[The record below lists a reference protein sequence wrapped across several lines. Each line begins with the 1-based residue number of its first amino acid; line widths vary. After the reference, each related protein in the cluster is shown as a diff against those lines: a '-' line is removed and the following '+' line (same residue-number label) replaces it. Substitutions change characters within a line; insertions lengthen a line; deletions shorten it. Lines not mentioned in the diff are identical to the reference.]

1 MQIIK
6 TLRIF
11 LILLVPAISFAQSSH
26 IPLGSKDYNLVDRLE
41 IMSGDPELMF
51 STIKPLNRR
60 RTVAAV
66 EKLDS
71 AFRAGGAGSM
81 KLSAVD
87 QYDINSMLVRNME
100 WSTPRESFKSKKSL
114 GKYFYTSPAD
124 LYQVN
129 TKDFFLSVNPIIQ
142 YQQMFES
149 GNTQNL
155 FLNSRGFAIRGLI
168 AKKVAFDIYLTDN
181 QERDPA
187 YVQQW
192 ITANTAVPG
201 ARFYK
206 NFKAAGG
213 YDYFDNRAS
222 ISFNATKYIDIQF
235 GYDRNFIGDGFRSL
249 LMSNFSGNALFLKF
263 NTRIWKLNYEN
274 LFMELIPLQRRASG
288 NSLLSRKYFRMNQ
301 LSFNATKWL
310 NIGVFDAVTFGR
322 RDHFD
327 FQYLVPVLFLRPA
340 ESDIGS
346 ADNALVGLNFKAN
359 IKKKVQVYG
368 QLALDE
374 FKLSEVFKSTGY
386 WANKFGYQLG
396 IKYPEAFGLRNLDVQ
411 LETNRIRPFTYSHF
425 DSLAEYSHYNQPL
438 AHPLGASIQ
447 EFVGIV
453 RYRPLKRVYLEAK
466 AIYFQ
471 QGLDSLGQ
479 NYGSNIFRDY
489 NTRTRTYG
497 YFVGSGNQVKALN
510 LNFYASYEL
519 REGLF
524 IDAAAQ
530 HRIYDMQIGGKT
542 STTVMSVGI
551 RLNSV
556 RRVFDF

>member
-6 TLRIF
+6 SLRIF
-11 LILLVPAISFAQSSH
+11 LILLVPAMAFAQSSH

-71 AFRAGGAGSM
+71 AFRAGGAGAM
-81 KLSAVD
+81 KLSAID

-129 TKDFFLSVNPIIQ
+129 TKDFFLSVNPVIQ

-149 GNTQNL
+149 NNSQNL
-155 FLNSRGFAIRGLI
+155 FINTRGFAIRGLI

-181 QERDPA
+181 QERDPL

-274 LFMELIPLQRRASG
+274 LFMELIPLQGRASG

-396 IKYPEAFGLRNLDVQ
+396 VKYPEAFGLRNLDVQ

-447 EFVGIV
+447 EFVGII
-453 RYRPLKRVYLEAK
+453 RYRPLKKVYLEAK

-479 NYGSNIFRDY
+479 NYGGNIFRDY

-524 IDAAAQ
+524 IDAGAQ

>member
-6 TLRIF
+6 SLRIF
-11 LILLVPAISFAQSSH
+11 LILFVPVLVFSQSSH

-51 STIKPLNRR
+51 STIKPLSRR
-60 RTVAAV
+60 RTVSAI

-71 AFRAGGAGSM
+71 ASRAGAAGSV

-129 TKDFFLSVNPIIQ
+129 TKDFFLSVNPVIQ

-149 GNTQNL
+149 NNNQNL

-192 ITANTAVPG
+192 ITSNSAVPG

-288 NSLLSRKYFRMNQ
+288 NSLLSRKYYRMNQ

-310 NIGVFDAVTFGR
+310 NVGVFDAVTFGR

-396 IKYPEAFGLRNLDVQ
+396 IKYPEAFGLPNLDLQ

-425 DSLAEYSHYNQPL
+425 DSLADYSHYNQPL

-453 RYRPLKRVYLEAK
+453 RYRPMKKVYLEAK
-466 AIYFQ
+466 AIYFK

-479 NYGSNIFRDY
+479 NYGGNIFRDY

-497 YFVGSGNQVKALN
+497 YYVGSGNQVKVMN

-530 HRIYDMQIGGKT
+530 HRINDVQIGGKT
-542 STTVMSVGI
+542 STTVMSVGF

>member
-6 TLRIF
+6 SLRIF
-11 LILLVPAISFAQSSH
+11 LILLVPAMAFAQSSH

-81 KLSAVD
+81 KLSAID
-87 QYDINSMLVRNME
+87 QFDINSMLVRNME

-129 TKDFFLSVNPIIQ
+129 TKDFFLSVNPVIQ

-149 GNTQNL
+149 NNSQNL

-192 ITANTAVPG
+192 ITKFTAVPG

-274 LFMELIPLQRRASG
+274 LFMELIPLQGRASG

-310 NIGVFDAVTFGR
+310 NVGVFDAVTFGR

-359 IKKKVQVYG
+359 IKKRVQIYG

-396 IKYPEAFGLRNLDVQ
+396 VKYPDAFGLRNLDVQ

-453 RYRPLKRVYLEAK
+453 RYRPLKKVYLEAK
-466 AIYFQ
+466 AIYFK

-479 NYGSNIFRDY
+479 NYGGNIFRDY

-497 YFVGSGNQVKALN
+497 YYVGSGNQVKVLN

-530 HRIYDMQIGGKT
+530 HRINDMQIGGKT

>member
-6 TLRIF
+6 SLRIF
-11 LILLVPAISFAQSSH
+11 LILFVPVLVFSQSSH

-51 STIKPLNRR
+51 STIKPLSRR
-60 RTVAAV
+60 RTVSAI

-71 AFRAGGAGSM
+71 ASRAGAAGSV

-129 TKDFFLSVNPIIQ
+129 TKDFFLSVNPVIQ

-149 GNTQNL
+149 NNNQNL

-192 ITANTAVPG
+192 ITSNSAVPG

-288 NSLLSRKYFRMNQ
+288 NSLLSRKYYRMNQ

-310 NIGVFDAVTFGR
+310 NVGVFDAVTFGR

-396 IKYPEAFGLRNLDVQ
+396 IKYPEAFGLPNLDLQ

-425 DSLAEYSHYNQPL
+425 DSLADYSHYNQPL

-453 RYRPLKRVYLEAK
+453 RYRPMKKVYLEAK
-466 AIYFQ
+466 AIYFK

-479 NYGSNIFRDY
+479 NYGGNIFRDY

-497 YFVGSGNQVKALN
+497 YYVGSGNQVKVMN

-530 HRIYDMQIGGKT
+530 HRINDVHIGGKT
-542 STTVMSVGI
+542 STTVMSVGF